1 MGGHNDMNADSIF
14 IIWGR
19 LGTPKSEF
27 QVRSLENHQIWPVQ
41 QN

>member
-1 MGGHNDMNADSIF
+1 MDCHNDMNEF
-14 IIWGR
+14 IIRGR